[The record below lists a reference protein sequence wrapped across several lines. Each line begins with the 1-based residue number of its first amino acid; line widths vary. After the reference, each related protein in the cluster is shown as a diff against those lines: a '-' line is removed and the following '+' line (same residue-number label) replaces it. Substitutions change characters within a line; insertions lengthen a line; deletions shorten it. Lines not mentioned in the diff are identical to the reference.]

1 MNAPANLAFAL
12 EDPNAEPFA
21 AIIFDCDGTLVDT
34 APVHFLAV
42 NEAMRPFGLQMPAP
56 WYYQRVGLT
65 PQALFSEYERDH
77 DVTLDVPGITARYV
91 PSFLANLHQ
100 MQEIKVVADVA
111 RHYHGRVPMA
121 VGSNGRLDNVTA
133 TLKATGLFP
142 LFDTIVSAE
151 QVPHGKPA
159 PDVYLEAARRLNV
172 APEHCVVFED
182 TDEGL
187 EAAHR
192 AGMRGF
198 DIRKAYQ
205 PEWMAQI

>member
-1 MNAPANLAFAL
+1 MNAPANLAFDL
-12 EDPNAEPFA
+12 DESFA
-21 AIIFDCDGTLVDT
+21 AIVFDCDGTLVDT

-42 NEAMRPFGLQMPAP
+42 NEAMHPFGLQMDAP

-65 PQALFSEYERDH
+65 PQALFSDYEQANNL
-77 DVTLDVPGITARYV
+77 TLDVPAITARYV

-111 RHYHGRVPMA
+111 RYYHGRIPMA

-133 TLKATGLFP
+133 TLKATGLFD

-151 QVPHGKPA
+151 QVAHGKPA

-172 APEHCVVFED
+172 APERCIVFED

-192 AGMRGF
+192 AGMRGL

-205 PEWMAQI
+205 PEWVASLK